1 MCKSNIVRCEKCGI
15 IYKRNTIPNRKEV
28 IKTGYVG
35 YNDAKKAS
43 NKKYMDKLA
52 RVVLWVSPEEKK
64 EIEERARADGKS
76 VNQYVKEKVL
86 S

>member
-1 MCKSNIVRCEKCGI
+1 M
-15 IYKRNTIPNRKEV
+15 

-52 RVVLWVSPEEKK
+52 RVVMWVSPEEKR
-64 EIEERARADGKS
+64 EIETRAKAEQKS
-76 VNQYVKEKVL
+76 VNQYLKDKAL